1 MIIRKMRKTL
11 LIFIFT
17 SLFISCDNE
26 NEKFDFIG
34 NWNTTSDTNLHINIE
49 YYLDSIV
56 VDNSLFFNTYSL
68 KWKVEDNKLHQEI
81 LRNNGYFDKEN
92 SVLDFKFNK
101 EKDTL
106 FLKKNNDSVFVIKL
120 RKIKNNFEY
129 LENRLGLELNLP
141 KTNKKLISSG
151 NKKFAFNI
159 YIGKKND
166 SLIVRTDNYL
176 QNIEK
181 LKSQVIPFYYSKKEQ
196 NIDSLK
202 FNIYTDM
209 SVNNK
214 ELDSIKTILKKL
226 PIKKIFR
233 IYDSEKYV
241 KNNWK
246 AEINWLGKYE
256 N

>member
-1 MIIRKMRKTL
+1 M
-11 LIFIFT
+11 
-17 SLFISCDNE
+17 
-26 NEKFDFIG
+26 
-34 NWNTTSDTNLHINIE
+34 
-49 YYLDSIV
+49 
-56 VDNSLFFNTYSL
+56 
-68 KWKVEDNKLHQEI
+68 
-81 LRNNGYFDKEN
+81 
-92 SVLDFKFNK
+92 
-101 EKDTL
+101 
-106 FLKKNNDSVFVIKL
+106 
-120 RKIKNNFEY
+120 
-129 LENRLGLELNLP
+129 ELNLP